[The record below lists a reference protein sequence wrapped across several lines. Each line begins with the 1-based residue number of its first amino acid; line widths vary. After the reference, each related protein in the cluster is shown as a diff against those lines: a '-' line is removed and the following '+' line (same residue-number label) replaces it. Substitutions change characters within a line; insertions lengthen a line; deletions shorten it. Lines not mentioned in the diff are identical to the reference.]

1 MNSFESCEARSFCNV
16 GNVNFALQKV
26 VDLLADPKF
35 SKSTKKGIEAKVMI
49 IAPYEVQRNLYTYEM
64 QKHGITSMLNRVESK
79 TSPPSAT
86 WYHGLGFTNSSEST
100 SRRQRRCALSVRS
113 ATRSVTRDQ
122 RGPEGPCNTG
132 KTLTCM
138 YCQKPHYPRNCYR
151 ATKNIARFQAV
162 QEAKKPQ
169 QVKKPE
175 ETSSTVET
183 ASTDRTARSEREK
196 KSRKTNRAVK
206 KMFRDTRKGT
216 AQDDAA
222 DNNGDAEQPKTYAGR
237 RLATTRIL
245 ENCTEGWH
253 RDAKKP
259 LPIYFEKSPSKRMLD
274 LGTIPKGDDI
284 PFIDQ
289 VPALAIFDA
298 KEQYYVTM
306 AIGNQQE
313 KEYHDRQHGKL
324 HEFEVPARFIR
335 DGRSLH
341 EESKALQEYFMLIS
355 TSSASPD
362 KDCLLPR
369 TGDSAEIILKGII
382 IKPQQTTE
390 DTGSMENDDIALH
403 IKDPVRNVLKDN
415 TIASKS
421 ASNKKLQDHGK
432 WECAST
438 GDGAPPP
445 SGGGMR

>member
-1 MNSFESCEARSFCNV
+1 
-16 GNVNFALQKV
+16 
-26 VDLLADPKF
+26 
-35 SKSTKKGIEAKVMI
+35 
-49 IAPYEVQRNLYTYEM
+49 
-64 QKHGITSMLNRVESK
+64 
-79 TSPPSAT
+79 
-86 WYHGLGFTNSSEST
+86 
-100 SRRQRRCALSVRS
+100 
-113 ATRSVTRDQ
+113 
-122 RGPEGPCNTG
+122 
-132 KTLTCM
+132 
-138 YCQKPHYPRNCYR
+138 
-151 ATKNIARFQAV
+151 
-162 QEAKKPQ
+162 
-169 QVKKPE
+169 
-175 ETSSTVET
+175 
-183 ASTDRTARSEREK
+183 
-196 KSRKTNRAVK
+196 
-206 KMFRDTRKGT
+206 
-216 AQDDAA
+216 
-222 DNNGDAEQPKTYAGR
+222 
-237 RLATTRIL
+237 
-245 ENCTEGWH
+245 
-253 RDAKKP
+253 
-259 LPIYFEKSPSKRMLD
+259 MLD

-369 TGDSAEIILKGII
+369 TGDSAEIMLKGII
-382 IKPQQTTE
+382 IKPQQNTE

-445 SGGGMR
+445 SGGGMW